1 MKKAMVG
8 IFSLFT
14 FIMGCAGGAKPV
26 VNSGDLTLDQAIWEA
41 SIRIDERLAA
51 GTKIAPLNF
60 NSPTD
65 KFSGYVLDDLT
76 ANLVDSGK
84 LTVVDRNEVDLIR
97 SEFDFQLSGEV
108 GNDSMQELGRM
119 LGAQSII
126 SGSLTDMGGFYRI
139 VIRVLNV
146 ESAAVEVQ
154 HRANIVNDTI
164 VAALLTGGKSRGRA
178 VPPRQVSGSG
188 PAPAARA
195 QAVPAKP
202 PAAAYNIG
210 DTGPA
215 GGIVFYDKGNNSG
228 GWRYLEI
235 APVET
240 ERTAPIYLTD
250 RNGVVGN
257 RRVGEGKENT
267 RKFVVQFQREGGGIN
282 SAAWL
287 CNELT
292 VNGFDDWYLPSLD
305 EVLYIYN
312 NLYLRGLADLKPD
325 RYWTSFVGYAN
336 DIWERIFYVDFADGS
351 EKNFDMIWNLPAARC
366 QVRAVRQ
373 F

>member
-1 MKKAMVG
+1 MKSAIFGMV
-8 IFSLFT
+8 SL
-14 FIMGCAGGAKPV
+14 IMLVLGCAGGAKAAANP
-26 VNSGDLTLDQAIWEA
+26 GGLTLDQAVKEA
-41 SIRIDERLAA
+41 AVRIDERLAA

-60 NSPTD
+60 NSPHD
-65 KFSGYVLDDLT
+65 KFSGYVLEELT

-97 SEFDFQLSGEV
+97 GEFDFQLSGDV
-108 GNDSMQELGRM
+108 GDDSMQELGRM

-154 HRANIVNDTI
+154 HRASIVNDAI
-164 VAALLTGGKSRGRA
+164 VEALLTGGKSGGTA
-178 VPPRQVSGSG
+178 GSPRQASGG
-188 PAPAARA
+188 RQAPAAKA
-195 QAVPAKP
+195 QAVPAK
-202 PAAAYNIG
+202 AAAYKTG

-240 ERTAPIYLTD
+240 ERTAPIYLTT
-250 RNGVVGN
+250 RKEVVGG
-257 RRVGEGKENT
+257 RRLGDGKENT
-267 RKFVVQFQREGGGIN
+267 RKFMIQFQREGGGIN

-292 VNGFDDWYLPSLD
+292 ANGFDDWYLPSLD
-305 EVLYIYN
+305 ELLYMYN
-312 NLYLRGLADLKPD
+312 NLYLQGLGDLKPG
-325 RYWTSFVGYAN
+325 RYWSSTVAYAN
-336 DIWERIFYVDFADGS
+336 DVWERIFYVDFVDGS
-351 EKNFDMIWNLPAARC
+351 EGNFSMIWNLPGERL
-366 QVRAVRQ
+366 QVRAIRQ

>member
-1 MKKAMVG
+1 MCG
-8 IFSLFT
+8 IFSLMMLVT
-14 FIMGCAGGAKPV
+14 GCAGGAKPAA
-26 VNSGDLTLDQAIWEA
+26 NSGGMTLDEAIKEA
-41 SIRIDERLAA
+41 SVRIDERLAA

-60 NSPTD
+60 TSPSD

-97 SEFDFQLSGEV
+97 GEFNFQFSGEV
-108 GNDSMQELGRM
+108 GDDSMQELGRM

-126 SGSLTDMGGFYRI
+126 SGSLTDMGGFYRM

-164 VAALLTGGKSRGRA
+164 VAALLTGGKSGGRA
-178 VPPRQVSGSG
+178 GSPMRASGGG

-195 QAVPAKP
+195 QAVPARP
-202 PAAAYNIG
+202 PASAYSIG
-210 DTGPA
+210 GAGPA
-215 GGIVFYDKGNNSG
+215 GGVIFYDKGNNSG

-235 APVET
+235 SPVET
-240 ERTAPIYLTD
+240 ERTAPIYLTN
-250 RNGVVGN
+250 RKEVVGN
-257 RRVGEGKENT
+257 RRLGEGKENT
-267 RKFVVQFQREGGGIN
+267 RKFMVQFQREGGGIN

-292 VNGFDDWYLPSLD
+292 INGFDDWYLPSLD
-305 EVLYIYN
+305 EVLYMYN
-312 NLYLRGLADLKPD
+312 NLYLQGLGDLKTD
-325 RYWTSFVGYAN
+325 RYWTSFVGYVN
-336 DIWERIFYVDFADGS
+336 DIWERIFYVDFSDGS
-351 EKNFDMIWNLPAARC
+351 EKNFSMIWALPDARC
-366 QVRAVRQ
+366 QVRAIRQ